1 MSGWVKIHRSLRE
14 HFLYSFDEPDKS
26 LAWIDL
32 LLSASYEDSKV
43 MVKGRVVCVSRGQF
57 FTSQSALQK
66 RWGMS
71 QNKVKRFL
79 RMLEAE
85 QMVIVE
91 ANVLY
96 TIITICNYS
105 DFQDSDQVGERT
117 ANVLRTYCIS
127 ENTENDKKTDVLAD
141 VQDLDAS
148 DCNDYSFEGSVCK
161 GERTDE
167 RTDER
172 TANEQANDIKRSKE
186 EQEKEKEAGRSAKP
200 PEISFKFSDDD
211 LLLAGYMF
219 EKIIEIFPDEKKPN
233 LEQWAEHIRLTRERD
248 KRTHKEILKLFT
260 WCNEHSF
267 HAQNVRSPKK
277 LRDKWADLSAGQIS
291 EDWIHG

>member
-14 HFLYSFDEPDKS
+14 HFLYSFDEPEKS
-26 LAWIDL
+26 LAWIDI
-32 LLSASYEDSKV
+32 LLSVNHSDTKV
-43 MVKGRVVCVSRGQF
+43 MIKAQSIIVLRGQMAV
-57 FTSQSALQK
+57 SQVSLQK
-66 RWGMS
+66 RWKWS

-79 RMLEAE
+79 KLLKKEGM
-85 QMVIVE
+85 IDFE
-91 ANVLY
+91 ANEL
-96 TIITICNYS
+96 TTLITVCNY
-105 DFQDSDQVGERT
+105 DDYQGDGRAGERSDGRPDERGADDQT
-117 ANVLRTYCIS
+117 
-127 ENTENDKKTDVLAD
+127 NDK
-141 VQDLDAS
+141 QE
-148 DCNDYSFEGSVCK
+148 C
-161 GERTDE
+161 
-167 RTDER
+167 
-172 TANEQANDIKRSKE
+172 KE
-186 EQEKEKEAGRSAKP
+186 EKECKEKRNNTSAKS

-277 LRDKWADLSAGQIS
+277 LRDKWADLSAGRIS
-291 EDWIHG
+291 EDRIYG